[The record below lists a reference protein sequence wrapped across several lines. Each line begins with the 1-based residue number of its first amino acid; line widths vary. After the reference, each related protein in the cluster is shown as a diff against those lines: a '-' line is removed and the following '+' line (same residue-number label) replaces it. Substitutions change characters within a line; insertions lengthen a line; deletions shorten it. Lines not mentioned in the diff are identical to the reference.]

1 MGGNV
6 FEGTTDFVHQ
16 SIDALLHLVNNSILE
31 GTNIECLPV
40 GSAAT
45 PLQDAYSGDLDVLV
59 DEGAVNAFFG
69 TTNAKDGK
77 KQLSNYINDRNFDTD
92 IIGVNVH
99 VKMPLGE
106 DYHQLDI
113 MVVANAKQVADYH
126 KHVIP
131 EGSPYKG
138 VHKQL
143 ALSKIAK
150 EQGMLWSAWK
160 GLYERNDKGK
170 AGNLISYDYDTIV
183 KKILGDNCTTK
194 DAACLESI
202 LATMS
207 SNNAEVLMNDL
218 VKDDKWDIPES
229 AELTRIK
236 ELAGLNLNSVKMI
249 CY

>member
-1 MGGNV
+1 
-6 FEGTTDFVHQ
+6 
-16 SIDALLHLVNNSILE
+16 
-31 GTNIECLPV
+31 
-40 GSAAT
+40 
-45 PLQDAYSGDLDVLV
+45 
-59 DEGAVNAFFG
+59 
-69 TTNAKDGK
+69 
-77 KQLSNYINDRNFDTD
+77 
-92 IIGVNVH
+92 
-99 VKMPLGE
+99 
-106 DYHQLDI
+106 
-113 MVVANAKQVADYH
+113 
-126 KHVIP
+126 
-131 EGSPYKG
+131 
-138 VHKQL
+138 
-143 ALSKIAK
+143 
-150 EQGMLWSAWK
+150 MLWSAWK

-202 LATMS
+202 LATMP